1 MNYRIIY
8 NDELYHHGV
17 KGMKWGVRRQT
28 ATVGRQRST
37 SDGRYSSEQ
46 RKSKMKKAAKIGAMV
61 AGTALVAYGG
71 YRIYKLKGDA
81 ITSLGEKYCK
91 KGHETWRK
99 AQYQQTLASE
109 WANQSDRY
117 KISAGTAK
125 NSAERSIFL
134 DASKSI
140 YKSATEKRAE
150 SDRTFDE
157 AFGYINK
164 ARNKNYSRKEVAGE
178 MRNIAKNRLKRR
190 GR

>member
-1 MNYRIIY
+1 MNYKLVY
-8 NDELYHHGV
+8 SDELYHHGV
-17 KGMKWGVRRQT
+17 KGMKWGVRRQNKTSAGHGQNT
-28 ATVGRQRST
+28 ASRGAASP
-37 SDGRYSSEQ
+37 EQ
-46 RKSKMKKAAKIGAMV
+46 RKARIKKAAKIGVAV
-61 AGTALVAYGG
+61 AGTALAAYGG
-71 YRIYKLKGDA
+71 YKVYKLQGEA
-81 ITSLGEKYCK
+81 VTSLGKKYCK
-91 KGHETWRK
+91 KGQETWRK
-99 AQYQQTLASE
+99 AMYQQQLASE

-125 NSAERSIFL
+125 NNAERSIFL

-164 ARNKNYSRKEVAGE
+164 ARNKNYSRREVARE
-178 MRNIAKNRLKRR
+178 MRDIARKRR